1 MRVYLDILKKAA
13 ESPGSSSSAPKM
25 GAMRGGKY
33 VAREQIGQNPDG
45 SPRYKYFK
53 TREDYQK
60 FLNARARGDQHK
72 KGPREPKDA
81 KDKEKDSPFPRI
93 TISRN
98 SKGEDGDKEKDSSDK
113 KQPLLVARKSL
124 NFEIQYFYD
133 AKDEF

>member
-13 ESPGSSSSAPKM
+13 ESPGSSSSSPKM

-81 KDKEKDSPFPRI
+81 KDKDVPFPRI
-93 TISRN
+93 TVSRG
-98 SKGEDGDKEKDSSDK
+98 SKGDDDGDKEKDTSDK

-124 NFEIQYFYD
+124 NFDIQYFYD
-133 AKDEF
+133 VKDEL